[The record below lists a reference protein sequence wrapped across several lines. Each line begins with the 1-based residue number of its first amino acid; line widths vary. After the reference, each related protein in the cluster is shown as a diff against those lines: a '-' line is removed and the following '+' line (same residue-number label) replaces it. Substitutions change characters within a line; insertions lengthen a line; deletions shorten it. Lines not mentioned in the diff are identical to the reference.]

1 MGLDASEMLGS
12 RQLAGVRVNPW
23 GAMRR
28 QTARTSGV
36 ASGVFVSG
44 RTVVAAGDRI
54 AGKKGAEARERWAT
68 LAAATPQFGPVG
80 FLALTANELALMTTK
95 LKQPA
100 STKLEGVVARV
111 PREDVVS
118 VELAGGWPHLA
129 YYILSAAP
137 LTITFKDGSAW
148 QMEVSRFLRH
158 NGKAFVRA
166 LRAEP
171 RAPAFDSTIEG
182 AT

>member
-1 MGLDASEMLGS
+1 VDILGLDASEMLGS
-12 RQLAGVRVNPW
+12 QQLAGVRVNPW

-28 QTARTSGV
+28 QTAHTSG
-36 ASGVFVSG
+36 AAGGVFVSG
-44 RTVVAAGDRI
+44 RTVVAAGDAL
-54 AGKKGAEARERWAT
+54 AGKKGAEMRARWAQ

-80 FLALTANELALMTTK
+80 FLALTATELALMTTK

-111 PREDVVS
+111 PRGDVVS
-118 VELAGGWPHLA
+118 AELAGGWPHMA

-137 LTITFKDGSAW
+137 LTITFTDGSAW
-148 QMEVSRFLRH
+148 QMEVSRFLRR

-166 LRAEP
+166 L
-171 RAPAFDSTIEG
+171 SG
-182 AT
+182 